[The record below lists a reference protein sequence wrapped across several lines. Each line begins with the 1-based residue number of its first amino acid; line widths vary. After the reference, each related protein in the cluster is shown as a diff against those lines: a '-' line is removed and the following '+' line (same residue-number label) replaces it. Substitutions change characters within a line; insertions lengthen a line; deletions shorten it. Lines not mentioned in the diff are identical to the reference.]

1 MSLSALIRKREAS
14 SAATAIPA
22 ISAIQKT
29 GTTATVARIATIAV
43 ATTRVGT
50 TSPVWLIHRPDRQ
63 PAEVHCW
70 PPATR
75 AEILAIY
82 PTAINAEPMQAP
94 HSAEPE
100 PDKAQPHQEEKAPPA
115 PDAGRWRAG
124 PAALP
129 PRSCRTCRHL
139 RRPGLSDGHCGE
151 RDDLPPAYT
160 AGHPLR
166 RLPDDRGAGCTTW
179 EESR

>member
-63 PAEVHCW
+63 PAEVHFW
-70 PPATR
+70 PPATL
-75 AEILAIY
+75 AEVLASY
-82 PTAINAEPMQAP
+82 PAATEAEVLAD
-94 HSAEPE
+94 H
-100 PDKAQPHQEEKAPPA
+100 
-115 PDAGRWRAG
+115 PDARQNTRQSALK
-124 PAALP
+124 PAEKSELKPA
-129 PRSCRTCRHL
+129 PRSCCTCQHL
-139 RRPGLSDGHCGE
+139 HRPGLSEGHCGG

-160 AGHPLR
+160 AGHTLR
-166 RLPDDRGAGCTTW
+166 RLPDDGGASCAAWDGWT
-179 EESR
+179 